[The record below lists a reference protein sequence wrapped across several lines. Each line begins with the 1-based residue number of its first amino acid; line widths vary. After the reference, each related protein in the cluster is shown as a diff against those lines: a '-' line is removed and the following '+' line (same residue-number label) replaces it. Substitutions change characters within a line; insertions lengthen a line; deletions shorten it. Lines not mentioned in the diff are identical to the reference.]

1 MGEMETK
8 TPRFAARIAVI
19 FAWRADLAGEISRL
33 IPTALRVVAQTVIWG
48 CTGAA
53 ALVALPSSAQ
63 EISNVRS
70 VDIALAGHISQRCG
84 MAAGQSTDLGNLSRP
99 RISATT
105 RVQLDCNVPF
115 TMSIQA
121 QRGAIQNLLM
131 PGGQGGYQGSVPYS
145 LNVELPVRRPD
156 RELLTRAFEG
166 RALVAGQTMSSLGG
180 IAQDGMLLRLDVGN
194 VTSSSGLLAGEYG
207 ETIVITMA
215 PT

>member
-1 MGEMETK
+1 MKGNA
-8 TPRFAARIAVI
+8 RCFAARISAV
-19 FAWRADLAGEISRL
+19 FVGRRYNQGTKAAVFPEYGRTLAKGL
-33 IPTALRVVAQTVIWG
+33 ILLGA
-48 CTGAA
+48 GAA
-53 ALVALPSSAQ
+53 AITALPSSAQ
-63 EISNVRS
+63 DISNVRS

-121 QRGAIQNLLM
+121 QRGAIQNLVM
-131 PGGQGGYQGSVPYS
+131 PGGQGGYQGSIPYS
-145 LNVELPVRRPD
+145 LNVELPIRRPD

-166 RALVAGQTMSSLGG
+166 RALVGGQTMSSLGG
-180 IAQDGMLLRLDVGN
+180 IAQDGMLLRLDLGS

-207 ETIVITMA
+207 ETIVITVA
-215 PT
+215 PN

>member
-1 MGEMETK
+1 MKAK
-8 TPRFAARIAVI
+8 TPRFAARVAAV
-19 FAWRADLAGEISRL
+19 FAPRSDLEKAIVGAIPISACVFARSVISGCAGI
-33 IPTALRVVAQTVIWG
+33 
-48 CTGAA
+48 A
-53 ALVALPSSAQ
+53 ALFAVPSSAQ

-180 IAQDGMLLRLDVGN
+180 IAQDGMLLRLDLGS
-194 VTSSSGLLAGEYG
+194 VTSSSGLLAGAYG
-207 ETIVITMA
+207 ETIVITVA